1 MKKRLFVLA
10 IVFVITA
17 AFMPRGFA
25 IDLPLRV
32 VVNGEKM
39 IFPDRQPY
47 IDSQGRTMVPS
58 RFVGEELGAEVS
70 WDGAKNEASF
80 EMDGSVLILRV
91 GSEEYTI
98 NGVAKQMDTVAV
110 NTDGRV
116 IVPVRYVAEAFGAI
130 VKWNDVIRTVYIN
143 LNGEPE
149 PTPTPKKEGEKDVGG
164 FIVPADTDVSVVKV
178 RLQEEVEARF
188 LIDMKRSD
196 YEKQKADLKAM
207 LLQKFE
213 PDLVGEIIEHINKKK
228 GGYDE
233 LPAALFYSAKQDQ
246 LIWIQKSVFFDTCV
260 IVYVK
265 GYKKGKQPV

>member
-1 MKKRLFVLA
+1 MQKKLMVLFVVLIMISA
-10 IVFVITA
+10 FV
-17 AFMPRGFA
+17 PEGFA
-25 IDLPLRV
+25 VDLPLRV
-32 VVNGEKM
+32 ICNREKVV
-39 IFPDRQPY
+39 FPDIQPY

-70 WDGAKNEASF
+70 WDGAKNEALF
-80 EMDGSVLILRV
+80 KRGSDVLILCV

-98 NGVAKQMDTVAV
+98 NGATKRMDTVAV
-110 NTDGRV
+110 NVEGRV
-116 IVPVRYVAEAFGAI
+116 IVPVRYVAEAFGAV

-149 PTPTPKKEGEKDVGG
+149 PTPTPKKEGDEIVGG
-164 FIVPADTDVSVVKV
+164 FVVPAGTDVIVVTDYLDEK
-178 RLQEEVEARF
+178 VEAEFEIHMQRP
-188 LIDMKRSD
+188 D

-213 PDLVGEIIEHINKKK
+213 PDLADEIMEHINKKK

-233 LPAALFYSAKQDQ
+233 LPGKDFYSKKQKQ
-246 LIWIQKSVFFDTCV
+246 FIWVQGSVYFDISV

-265 GYKKGKQPV
+265 GFKY

>member
-1 MKKRLFVLA
+1 MKKRFMILVM
-10 IVFVITA
+10 VFVMAA
-17 AFMPRGFA
+17 AFMPKSFA

-32 VVNGEKM
+32 VVNGEKV
-39 IFPDRQPY
+39 IFPDTQPY

-70 WDGAKNEASF
+70 WDGTKNEASF
-80 EMDGSVLILRV
+80 EMGGDVLTLRV

-116 IVPVRYVAEAFGAI
+116 IVPVRYVAEAFGAV

-164 FIVPADTDVSVVKV
+164 FIVPADTDVSVTPDYLDE
-178 RLQEEVEARF
+178 RIEANF
-188 LIDMKRSD
+188 SIYMKRPD

-213 PDLVGEIIEHINKKK
+213 PELVDGIMEHINKKK
-228 GGYDE
+228 DGFDE
-233 LPAALFYSAKQDQ
+233 LPAKKFYSEKRDQ
-246 LIWIQKSVFFDTCV
+246 IIWVQRSVFFDV
-260 IVYVK
+260 NVYVYIVGFK
-265 GYKKGKQPV
+265 S

>member
-1 MKKRLFVLA
+1 MKKRFMILVM
-10 IVFVITA
+10 VFVTMM
-17 AFMPRGFA
+17 AFPPRGFA

-39 IFPDRQPY
+39 IFPDTQPY

-70 WDGAKNEASF
+70 WDGAKNEALF
-80 EMDGSVLILRV
+80 KRGSDVLILCV

-98 NGVAKQMDTVAV
+98 NGATKRMDTVAV
-110 NTDGRV
+110 NVEGRV
-116 IVPVRYVAEAFGAI
+116 IVPVRYVAEAFGAV

-149 PTPTPKKEGEKDVGG
+149 PTPTPKKEGDEIVGG
-164 FIVPADTDVSVVKV
+164 FVVPAGTDVIVVTDYLDEK
-178 RLQEEVEARF
+178 VEAEF
-188 LIDMKRSD
+188 EIHMKRPD

-213 PDLVGEIIEHINKKK
+213 PDLVDDIMEHINKKK

-246 LIWIQKSVFFDTCV
+246 LIWIQKSVFFDTSV